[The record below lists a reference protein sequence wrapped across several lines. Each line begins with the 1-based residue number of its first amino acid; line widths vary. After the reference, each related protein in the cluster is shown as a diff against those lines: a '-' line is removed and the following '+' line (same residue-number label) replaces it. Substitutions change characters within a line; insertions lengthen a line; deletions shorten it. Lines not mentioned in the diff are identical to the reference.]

1 MLSEAL
7 LLKACLVLSCFPP
20 DHFQY
25 HFIIKSQVH
34 TEKKN
39 ACARVHTHPP
49 TLSLTLLKTHHP
61 NLRPFLLYIVVAELS
76 PPKSLPNHT
85 ISVIF
90 IYLLPNGLCAALK
103 SRIHLMLT
111 VCNEN
116 DASDA
121 GKLILEVRL

>member
-25 HFIIKSQVH
+25 HFITKSQVH
-34 TEKKN
+34 REKN
-39 ACARVHTHPP
+39 TCTRVRTHPP

-61 NLRPFLLYIVVAELS
+61 NLRPFLPYIVVSELS

-90 IYLLPNGLCAALK
+90 IYLFPNGLCAALK
-103 SRIHLMLT
+103 SRIRLMLT